1 MPINLPDL
9 PNGLKQINTGITPGD
24 GQGDAIRTFADKV
37 NLNTQITLT
46 QNDNIAG
53 PGLRWDS
60 STRKLRFAGSSNQVL
75 IGDGYVPLGAEFS
88 IVGGTLRLQNLDGS
102 KIIGTIRPENVLLS
116 DRQVAVGLGG
126 VGQAYALSSEFS
138 LTGGEVSIANLAW
151 SKVSSVAVT
160 PSQISLAAN
169 KIAVGSASGS
179 EAITLGPDFTISGD
193 EGNRTLSITVS
204 NQLVTLGSISATGAS
219 VGRVLAIKGPANAMS
234 LEWVTVNS
242 GGGGGGGTVTPGSV
256 GVTSFNTTN
265 QSSPRAVIQVDASG
279 DRLEWVPD
287 LRNRVEAAGRAYA
300 NFLADQQRR
309 INLDYARSIAELQNR
324 SCEVYNYKMP
334 AVYTANIG
342 IPQKIAPLP
351 GGIYIAGGHGAAGF
365 SLNIERLD
373 IQTDTLK
380 VLSSTPSLTATSG
393 EKYNGLHFNKQN
405 PTSVASPSNMYI
417 TGWSVDSSPQWRV
430 EKFNFVRQAATIFS
444 QTLGTAWPC
453 GGATVGDS
461 LEGFFIGGVQNNQQ
475 ANPTHITSTNS
486 VVELVYTTD
495 TLTSLSYTLSGS
507 TFNSTAETTY
517 NTNSIGY
524 IFGGVSATAATA
536 AVQKFT
542 MAATPTL
549 TAVSAVSMPDHNF
562 AAASFADAASAYL
575 FGGAPS
581 ISTSFVGST
590 SGRIFNFAQETFT
603 TNNINLQAKRYGMSG
618 SASDRKGY
626 LFGGTMTVSKSTVV
640 ETYSENIPVWSER
653 IIPEIRTVQNVAGQS
668 PLYRY
673 NG

>member
-60 STRKLRFAGSSNQVL
+60 ATRKLRFAGSSNQVL
-75 IGDGYVPLGAEFS
+75 VGDGYVPLGAEFS

-102 KIIGTIRPENVLLS
+102 KIIGTIRPENILLS

-126 VGQAYALSSEFS
+126 AGQAYALSSEFS
-138 LTGGEVSIANLAW
+138 LTGGQVSIANLAW
-151 SKVSSVAVT
+151 NKISSVAVT
-160 PSQISLAAN
+160 PSQINLAAN

-179 EAITLGPDFTISGD
+179 EAITLGPDFTISGT

-242 GGGGGGGTVTPGSV
+242 GGGGGGTVTPGSV

-265 QSSPRAVIQVDASG
+265 QSSPRAIVQVDASG
-279 DRLEWVPD
+279 DKLEWVPD
-287 LRNRVEAAGRAYA
+287 LRNRIESAGRAYA

-309 INLDYARSIAELQNR
+309 INLDYARSIAELQNKN
-324 SCEVYNYKMP
+324 CEVYNYKMP

-342 IPQKIAPLP
+342 FPQKVAPLP

-365 SLNIERLD
+365 SKNIERLD
-373 IQTDTLK
+373 VQTDTLK

-393 EKYNGLHFNKQN
+393 EKYDGLYFSKQN

-417 TGWSVDSSPQWRV
+417 TGWSVDNSPQWRV
-430 EKFNFVRQAATIFS
+430 EKFNFVRQAATVFS
-444 QTLGTAWPC
+444 QSLGTAWPC

-475 ANPTHITSTNS
+475 ANPTHITNTNS

-495 TLTSLSYTLSGS
+495 TLTSLSYALSGS

-517 NTNSIGY
+517 STNSIGY

-536 AVQKFT
+536 SVQKFT

-549 TAVSAVSMPDHNF
+549 AALSAVSMPDHNF
-562 AAASFADAASAYL
+562 AAASFADAARAYL

-590 SGRIFNFAQETFT
+590 AGRIFSFAQETLT
-603 TNNINLQAKRYGMSG
+603 TNNISLQAKRYSMSG

-640 ETYSENIPVWSER
+640 ETYTENIPVWSER
-653 IIPEIRTVQNVAGQS
+653 VIPQIRTVQNVAGQT